1 MRDVLND
8 IERWRA
14 RGEQVAVATVVSM
27 AGSAPR
33 RPGA

>member
-14 RGEQVAVATVVSM
+14 RGERVAVATVVSM
-27 AGSAPR
+27 AGSAP
-33 RPGA
+33 